1 MKLFRIIIALASLLP
16 LCLNAQEKNKD
27 NFVTDYDNPKT
38 YVIGGFK
45 VTGINYL
52 REEQVLSITG
62 LKKGDVIT
70 VPSDELSAILNRIW
84 VQRYFSDVGFYVD
97 SLSANKDTCI
107 LALHLKERPRVSKWD
122 FKGVK
127 SSEKTDLQE
136 RLKLRRGSELSDYVI
151 KSSTDIIKKY
161 YKEKGFLKTD
171 VGVIQEI
178 DTVIKNAAKVTF
190 NIDRGPK
197 IKIKTIKFEGIG
209 EIKASKL
216 AGAMKK
222 TKDMRLL
229 NFLKSKKFNEKE
241 YETDKAA
248 LIQ

>member
-84 VQRYFSDVGFYVD
+84 VQRYFSDV
-97 SLSANKDTCI
+97 
-107 LALHLKERPRVSKWD
+107 
-122 FKGVK
+122 
-127 SSEKTDLQE
+127 
-136 RLKLRRGSELSDYVI
+136 
-151 KSSTDIIKKY
+151 
-161 YKEKGFLKTD
+161 
-171 VGVIQEI
+171 
-178 DTVIKNAAKVTF
+178 
-190 NIDRGPK
+190 
-197 IKIKTIKFEGIG
+197 
-209 EIKASKL
+209 
-216 AGAMKK
+216 
-222 TKDMRLL
+222 
-229 NFLKSKKFNEKE
+229 
-241 YETDKAA
+241 
-248 LIQ
+248 